1 MVEQFDH
8 EQDIDEEE
16 LENLPDVARN
26 DEPENRIVRGEEV
39 NITEKDPTMKEIQ
52 IGVGWDLKA
61 FESHPLDLDASLFL
75 LDKNGDTR
83 EDKDFIFYNNLDGCD
98 GAVKHLGD
106 SRTGAGE
113 GDDEMIMVNLNALPF
128 DIVKIQFVLSIYN
141 MDFADHDFSMV
152 KNVYFRIV
160 NTRTENELFRYE
172 LDEEIHEHDGEGH
185 EGLIIGE
192 LDRVGSEWIFKA
204 VGETVKGGLGKI
216 AQDHAIMVAHIV
228 QS

>member
-1 MVEQFDH
+1 MVDQYEH
-8 EQDIDEEE
+8 EQDIKDED
-16 LENLPDVARN
+16 LEILPDVARN
-26 DEPENRIVRGEEV
+26 DEPENRISRGEEI

-83 EDKDFIFYNNLDGCD
+83 EDADFVFYNNLEGCD

-113 GDDEMIMVNLNALPF
+113 GDDEMIMINLEALPF
-128 DIVKIQFVLSIYN
+128 EIVKIQFVLSIYN
-141 MDFADHDFSMV
+141 MDYADHDFSMV

-172 LDEEIHEHDGEGH
+172 LDEELTEH

-192 LDRVGSEWIFKA
+192 LERVGPEWVFKA
-204 VGETVKGGLGKI
+204 VGETVKGGLGKL

-228 QS
+228 QD

>member
-1 MVEQFDH
+1 MVEKFDH
-8 EQDIDEEE
+8 EEDLDEET
-16 LENLPDVARN
+16 LEYLPDVAKL
-26 DEPENRIVRGEEV
+26 DQPENRVTRGQEI
-39 NITEKDPTMKEIQ
+39 NLTEKDPTMKEIQ

-75 LDKNGDTR
+75 LDKNNETR
-83 EDKDFIFYNNLDGCD
+83 EDPDFVFYNNLTGAD

-113 GDDEMIMVNLNALPF
+113 GDDEVIMINLEGLPF
-128 DIVKIQFVLSIYN
+128 DIVRIQFVLSIYN
-141 MDFADHDFSMV
+141 MDYMDHDFSMV

-160 NTRTENELFRYE
+160 NSRLETEIFRYE
-172 LDEEIHEHDGEGH
+172 LDEELTEH

-192 LDRVGSEWIFKA
+192 LDRIGAEWVFRA

-228 QS
+228 QE

>member
-1 MVEQFDH
+1 MNEKYDH
-8 EQDIDEEE
+8 EEDIDEDD
-16 LENLPDVARN
+16 LEYLPDVARL
-26 DEPENRIVRGEEV
+26 DEPENRINRGQEV
-39 NITEKDPTMKEIQ
+39 NLTEKDPTMKKIQ

-83 EDKDFIFYNNLDGCD
+83 EDSDFVFYNNLTGCD

-113 GDDEMIMVNLNALPF
+113 GDDEMIMINLEALPF
-128 DIVKIQFVLSIYN
+128 EIVKIQFVLSIYN
-141 MDFADHDFSMV
+141 MDYLDHDFTMV

-160 NTRTENELFRYE
+160 NSRIETEIFRYE
-172 LDEEIHEHDGEGH
+172 LDEELGENEGH

-192 LDRVGSEWIFKA
+192 LDRVGAEWIFKA
-204 VGETVKGGLGKI
+204 VGETVKGGLGKL
-216 AQDHAIMVAHIV
+216 AHDHAIMVAHIV
-228 QS
+228 QE